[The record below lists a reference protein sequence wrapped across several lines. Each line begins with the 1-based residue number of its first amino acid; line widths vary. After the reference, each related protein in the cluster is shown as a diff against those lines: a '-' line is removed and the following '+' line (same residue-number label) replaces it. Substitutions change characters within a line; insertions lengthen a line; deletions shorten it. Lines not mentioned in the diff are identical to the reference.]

1 MTRFMK
7 NIKVNL
13 TKIKRE
19 INKKLE
25 SISKKE
31 IISETDDVPIALNI
45 LKILDLC
52 EKGDFYGTVN
62 LKILGVKSRN
72 LRLTEMSFKLTE
84 ELVEY
89 LEE

>member
-1 MTRFMK
+1 MK

-13 TKIKRE
+13 TTVKRE

-31 IISETDDVPIALNI
+31 VISETDDVPIALNI

-52 EKGDFYGTVN
+52 EKGDLYGTVN
-62 LKILGVKSRN
+62 LKILGVKSSN

-89 LEE
+89 LED